1 MIILLNSKS
10 DKSRMHSH
18 PLLVVPTPESSD
30 IPLHIKVSETT
41 KQQRWDMREL
51 LVSSYFAPGDEK
63 SPGLGAE

>member
-1 MIILLNSKS
+1 
-10 DKSRMHSH
+10 MHSH